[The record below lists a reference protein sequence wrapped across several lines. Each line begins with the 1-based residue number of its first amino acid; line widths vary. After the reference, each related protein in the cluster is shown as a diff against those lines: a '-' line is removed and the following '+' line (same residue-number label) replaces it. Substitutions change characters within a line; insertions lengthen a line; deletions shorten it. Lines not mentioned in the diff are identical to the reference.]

1 MYTNKATIL
10 SSFISLL
17 HRKRARL
24 YAAHFSFRFPF
35 TPPSPQTPVY
45 KTLPLSV
52 TLGQWVWG
60 NYPIFS
66 NNSFGVHGPLFSLYS
81 QTLKDH
87 YVECPRK
94 VQFTQIL
101 LKHRQTNLHD
111 IGAGHTPSHHVLEPL
126 PGNWRKAA
134 PGAWLQ
140 RNLVLLEGHGAVP
153 YHPESAEVS
162 LPWWNPLSA
171 AIIHSS
177 TSEHQPPQSSS
188 RQTPL
193 FLRSPWWSSTGSV
206 TSKHTSTLTG
216 WVIST
221 HGHEAGDR
229 SRDFM

>member
-1 MYTNKATIL
+1 M
-10 SSFISLL
+10 
-17 HRKRARL
+17 
-24 YAAHFSFRFPF
+24 
-35 TPPSPQTPVY
+35 
-45 KTLPLSV
+45 
-52 TLGQWVWG
+52 
-60 NYPIFS
+60 
-66 NNSFGVHGPLFSLYS
+66 
-81 QTLKDH
+81 
-87 YVECPRK
+87 ECPRK

-229 SRDFM
+229 VETLCRSLFPGPRSQSQLCHYSFSHLQRERTGLKKCFPKCFWGTPVLGVFVAVPYTRKGF